1 VRTVDFQGTQLS
13 SGQRRRLADQKK
25 VAASMPNVIAQQIT
39 ETLELLEKRKEQGV
53 KVESIWS
60 VERQETGTICVAEWM
75 GF

>member
-1 VRTVDFQGTQLS
+1 MRTVDFQGTQLS

-60 VERQETGTICVAEWM
+60 VAVSYTHLTLPTIYSV
-75 GF
+75 